1 MHSAAAPPATIDF
14 MSMPLPDG
22 FVRLQLRPNPYID
35 ACGPLYGRR
44 EGEAL
49 CLGLRVERRHC
60 NPGGSC
66 HGGMLSTL
74 ADMLLVLGAGAQ
86 TGLSRYMLT
95 VNLSCDFIAPA
106 MEGAWIEGRLQVL
119 RSTRNLVFCQGNLQA
134 DGVLVLRLSGIAK
147 PSGAHEAS
155 FTLANYL
162 GET

>member
-1 MHSAAAPPATIDF
+1 MPVEFSAYSAAAPAATIDA
-14 MSMPLPDG
+14 MSLSIPAA
-22 FVRLQLRPNPYID
+22 FVPLQLRPNPYID

-49 CLGLRVERRHC
+49 VLGLRVERRHC

-74 ADMLLVLGAGAQ
+74 ADMLLV
-86 TGLSRYMLT
+86 
-95 VNLSCDFIAPA
+95 
-106 MEGAWIEGRLQVL
+106 MEGAWVEGRLQVL

-134 DGVLVLRLSGIAK
+134 DGALVLRLSGIAK

-155 FTLANYL
+155 FTLAHYL
-162 GET
+162 GEVGPEK